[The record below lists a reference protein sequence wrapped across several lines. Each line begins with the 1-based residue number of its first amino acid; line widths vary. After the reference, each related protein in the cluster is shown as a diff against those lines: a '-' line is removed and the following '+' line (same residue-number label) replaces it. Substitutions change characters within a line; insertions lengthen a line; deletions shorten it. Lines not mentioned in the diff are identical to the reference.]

1 MKKGFILILLIS
13 ILLSACSGSASSTPI
28 PTVVLNSSTP
38 AASGSGSAGVGSVA
52 ASGIVIS
59 AQNAQMA
66 FTVGGLLE
74 KVNVA
79 EGDLVKAGQV
89 LAELDN
95 TAIQI
100 DLGQSQRKLMELTS
114 ISTQAAAAKALAVAR
129 QTLKDAQDK
138 FDSQTFKRASDT
150 LISNTQGEIDLA
162 KQALSRA
169 SDSYRLVSR
178 LEDGDSRK
186 AAALVAMT
194 NAQMRLNN
202 LIATYNWYTG
212 TPTEIDAA
220 LATANL
226 AAAKAAVQEAEWYL
240 AALKGE
246 AVPPNATGSNLANLK
261 AAADAVASA
270 QDRLDK
276 SKLVAPI
283 SGTVIT
289 VKGVAGEMVSPGAII
304 VAISDVTH
312 LRVETTDL
320 SERNVPFVKVGQAV
334 TVIVKALNQNVA
346 GHVSRISPVADTI
359 GGDVVYK
366 TTIDLDNPPDGLL
379 SGMSVDVQYQTG
391 Q

>member
-1 MKKGFILILLIS
+1 
-13 ILLSACSGSASSTPI
+13 
-28 PTVVLNSSTP
+28 
-38 AASGSGSAGVGSVA
+38 
-52 ASGIVIS
+52 
-59 AQNAQMA
+59 MA
-66 FTVGGLLE
+66 FTVGGLLA

-95 TAIQI
+95 TSIQI
-100 DLGQSQRKLMELTS
+100 DLSQSQRKLMELTS
-114 ISTQAAAAKALAVAR
+114 ISAQAAAAKALAVAR

-138 FDSQTFKRASDT
+138 FDSQIYKRASDT

-194 NAQMRLNN
+194 NAQLRLNN

-212 TPTEIDAA
+212 TPTDIDAA

-240 AALKGE
+240 SAVKGE
-246 AVPPNATGSNLANLK
+246 VVPLDATGANLANLK

-283 SGTVIT
+283 AGTVIT
-289 VKGVAGEMVSPGAII
+289 VKGVAGEMVSPGVII
-304 VAISDVTH
+304 IAISDVTH

-320 SERNVPFVKVGQAV
+320 SERNVPFVKVGQPV

-366 TTIDLDNPPDGLL
+366 TTIDLDNPPAGLL
-379 SGMSVDVQYQTG
+379 TGMSVDVQYQTG